1 MLPVVEWMAQQDL
14 TECSKVVDK
23 KYVHMLDVNLQRLQT
38 FLEIKEQ
45 SVQHQERI
53 RSAVNSDM
61 RWRSLSIKEKYFT
74 TSLLNKYIKPF
85 MMIIFSVP
93 RSSVV
98 YWRRR
103 TSRSVSASATRR
115 TSWPSTTSS
124 PC

>member
-53 RSAVNSDM
+53 RSAVISDM
-61 RWRSLSIKEKYFT
+61 I
-74 TSLLNKYIKPF
+74 
-85 MMIIFSVP
+85 
-93 RSSVV
+93 
-98 YWRRR
+98 
-103 TSRSVSASATRR
+103 
-115 TSWPSTTSS
+115 
-124 PC
+124 

>member
-61 RWRSLSIKEKYFT
+61 RWRRLLTNPMPSLI
-74 TSLLNKYIKPF
+74 TSTLLKSCQPEVFLRQETI
-85 MMIIFSVP
+85 
-93 RSSVV
+93 
-98 YWRRR
+98 
-103 TSRSVSASATRR
+103 
-115 TSWPSTTSS
+115 
-124 PC
+124 